1 MIYFTKEY
9 DESMEGYDELVAL
22 ADKFLAH
29 NDGEYVYNEDTGL
42 TLTKMAK
49 NPSVYVLSRDDGGDE
64 LITSPIYQAVN
75 YLLTREEEN

>member
-64 LITSPIYQAVN
+64 LITSSIYQAVN